1 MEKGEK
7 EIGGLVFSLRWS
19 NPVWVEPG
27 SLGVIFA
34 YCLPGEFTI
43 SEKRILGGSEL
54 TVRESYA
61 IALPS
66 HFMVWLMVV
75 EDQHRDNRLPAAA
88 GLICASDHEIDEIR
102 ILSLRVKLQINN
114 IYSNSLSL

>member
-7 EIGGLVFSLRWS
+7 EIGGLVFSLRSS

-43 SEKRILGGSEL
+43 SEQKILGGSEV

-75 EDQHRDNRLPAAA
+75 ENQHRDNRLPAAPRV
-88 GLICASDHEIDEIR
+88 ICGSDDDIDETR
-102 ILSLRVKLQINN
+102 VVSPQVKLQINN